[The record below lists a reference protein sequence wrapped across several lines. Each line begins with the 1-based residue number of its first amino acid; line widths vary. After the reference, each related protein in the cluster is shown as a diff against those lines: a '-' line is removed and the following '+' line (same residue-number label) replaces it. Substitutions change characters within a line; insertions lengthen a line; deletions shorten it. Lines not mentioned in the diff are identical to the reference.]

1 MTRRHVD
8 AERQRQ
14 SSVLVI
20 LLASFTIIRHFFS
33 EALRKTNT
41 QTHSARS
48 DQQSDTWRGHLQH
61 TLLIIKS
68 YKKNFKKA
76 TICRVVPL
84 IRRCFFAAS
93 LWDQKGCAIL
103 SSSHQIG
110 FAWKKKERKK
120 ETSAPGGSFSG
131 GTERLLSMK
140 ITWSGFKWIQIDN
153 NERSCR
159 METHKCH
166 STEEFLF
173 EAGCPLQL
181 GSIIQHSS
189 FFFFYLKPKINH
201 LKLSR
206 DLQFHPGPI
215 HERQELPAF
224 FFFFPMIKD
233 ERRSDRIAFKTRD
246 D

>member
-68 YKKNFKKA
+68 YKKNFKKPQSA
-76 TICRVVPL
+76 ELFHLFADVFLQQVSEIKKDVPSYHHHIKL
-84 IRRCFFAAS
+84 D
-93 LWDQKGCAIL
+93 LHEK
-103 SSSHQIG
+103 
-110 FAWKKKERKK
+110 KKKERKK

-189 FFFFYLKPKINH
+189 FFFFFI
-201 LKLSR
+201 
-206 DLQFHPGPI
+206 
-215 HERQELPAF
+215 
-224 FFFFPMIKD
+224 
-233 ERRSDRIAFKTRD
+233 
-246 D
+246 